1 MAETRPGLKFIIFAI
16 VCSIGAAWLVMVT
29 GNYRLF
35 PSTENYFAEMS
46 DVTGLAPG
54 DDVRVAGVR
63 AGRVNSISLE
73 RGVAVVEFNLDDD
86 IAIRDTWESGLRWRN
101 VIGQRYL
108 YLYPIGDG
116 ERLEPGDRLPAVNS
130 RPVAD
135 VGEFFNRITPLLQAI
150 DPEQQ
155 NIVMEALNEALVGR
169 EERVQELI
177 TSLGSLTGTLAERE
191 PEIRSLIAN
200 ANDLLAEFAAREAEL
215 TQFFDDFADVSDTLA
230 ARNDELIGAVVDIA
244 DVQDEFAGM
253 LERNDAEIR
262 ALLDDLDSITDV
274 VAVNR
279 DEIEQALTTTPMGF
293 ATYMMISRRGQW
305 FDVRGV
311 AAQVQ
316 ASDGTL
322 LVCEAERGSCDE
334 SNPPEG
340 NPDRGPD
347 SHQTSSRNDG
357 LSHVVNGSMASGP
370 TAFQA
375 AMAGEDAR

>member
-1 MAETRPGLKFIIFAI
+1 MAESRPGLKFIIFAI

-35 PSTENYFAEMS
+35 PSTDSYYAEMS
-46 DVTGLAPG
+46 DATGLAPG

-63 AGRVNSISLE
+63 AGRVNGITLE

-86 IAIRDTWESGLRWRN
+86 IAIRETWETGLRWRN
-101 VIGQRYL
+101 VIGQRYM
-108 YLYPIGDG
+108 YLYPVGDG
-116 ERLEPGDRLPAVNS
+116 ERLEPGDRMPAVNS

-155 NIVMEALNEALVGR
+155 NVVMEALNEALVGR

-177 TSLGSLTGTLAERE
+177 TSLGSLTGTLSERE
-191 PEIRSLIAN
+191 PEIRSLITQAN
-200 ANDLLAEFAAREAEL
+200 NLLEEFAARESEL

-244 DVQDEFAGM
+244 DVQDEFAGL

-262 ALLDDLDSITDV
+262 TLLDDLDSITDV
-274 VAVNR
+274 VGAHR
-279 DEIEQALTTTPMGF
+279 DEIEQALVTTRMGF

-316 ASDGTL
+316 GSDGTL
-322 LVCEAERGSCDE
+322 IMCEAERGSCDE

-347 SHQTSSRNDG
+347 ANQASSRSDG
-357 LSHVVNGSMASGP
+357 LEHVVGGSLARGP
-370 TAFQA
+370 ATYHAAFEE
-375 AMAGEDAR
+375 GSTR